1 MFHCLDY
8 KTRFRGHLSE
18 WPWNRLKIKKKIFQR
33 SKILLYNIHFIS
45 LYKNVSFNQII
56 YTLSES
62 LQLSCCLCLQQLPH
76 FISLLCFTSQWH
88 FWKEFYAHTVFL
100 SLSNFPFNPFPIG
113 FQTSHFTWM
122 ALEVAK
128 TLAVSHPLSWN
139 PFSETSSW
147 LSPSLSLP
155 HFARVR
161 AILITTSKVLP
172 PLCIVFQITLNYF
185 PSKMYNHIAYFIFY
199 VICLSVTPNIL
210 SVILNS
216 YLL

>member
-1 MFHCLDY
+1 MTLEQIEN
-8 KTRFRGHLSE
+8 L
-18 WPWNRLKIKKKIFQR
+18 KKKYFRDLKFYYITFILFHYIKMFL
-33 SKILLYNIHFIS
+33 SIKLFILLVKAYSYHAVFACSNCPIS
-45 LYKNVSFNQII
+45 FLCFASPHSDTSGKNSMH
-56 YTLSES
+56 TLSS
-62 LQLSCCLCLQQLPH
+62 FPCL
-76 FISLLCFTSQWH
+76 T
-88 FWKEFYAHTVFL
+88 FL
-100 SLSNFPFNPFPIG
+100 FNLFPIG

-122 ALEVAK
+122 ALEEAK

-185 PSKMYNHIAYFIFY
+185 PSTMYNHIAYFIFY